1 MIDFVRL
8 VLDFGYYLFL
18 PTVIVLLVA
27 AGLALRYGLL
37 EMVAAVVRAIVAR
50 IGLAAVAGALCAP
63 YLVAV
68 IYASFLKAAGQVA
81 PGSPLDLVWLSQF
94 AVAIVLVSAILA
106 YLMFADGPL
115 GIRDLGLLG
124 LNTALLA
131 GVPLSAMLVAMT
143 PGGIDARGIAVVAA
157 ICLVAYL
164 VLIAITHETI
174 LKNLRA
180 LRGSA

>member
-18 PTVIVLLVA
+18 PTVVVLLVV
-27 AGLALRYGLL
+27 AGLALRYGLV

-68 IYASFLKAAGQVA
+68 IYAAFLKAAGQVA
-81 PGSPLDLVWLSQF
+81 PGSPLDWVWLSQF
-94 AVAIVLVSAILA
+94 AVGVVLVSAILA
-106 YLMFADGPL
+106 RLMFTDGPI
-115 GIRDLGLLG
+115 GIRDLGMLG
-124 LNTALLA
+124 FNTVLLA
-131 GVPLSAMLVAMT
+131 GIPLTTMGVAMT
-143 PGGIDARGIAVVAA
+143 PGGIDARGIAVVAVT
-157 ICLVAYL
+157 CLVVYA
-164 VLIAITHETI
+164 VLIGITHETI